1 MSLWTP
7 EGEHPVDRGRPS
19 AAPAD
24 DLDDVVGALEAI
36 LANLPDEQREELQA
50 ALAELTPEQRQEY
63 VERLLTMAETQQQV
77 VDTPIEVMVGN
88 HAAGFY
94 ELAALHLQQQPPHL
108 VEAKVAIDA
117 MAGMLQAVA
126 GRLGEHEGDLKAMLS
141 QIQLAFVQVQSAVG
155 GEDPDA

>member
-94 ELAALHLQQQPPHL
+94 ELLLAYKEGRSGTDTHEDEEVGSDTDFDNTAAA
-108 VEAKVAIDA
+108 EDA
-117 MAGMLQAVA
+117 
-126 GRLGEHEGDLKAMLS
+126 
-141 QIQLAFVQVQSAVG
+141 
-155 GEDPDA
+155 